1 MIPVLAFLQNSQV
14 DFFVEQER
22 KKNKILGVN
31 ASGKNLSFADNRI
44 LAQFSAPASTV
55 NEALQFVEKLHQEK
69 ASILDA
75 IKLSDLYELVQ
86 EENEAFSVDDLA
98 ALQFNELTP
107 LKRLSLYELLLQD
120 KVYFRQKNETFQPKK
135 PEEVTAIQEQL
146 SQEAQKKDEKAQLG
160 HHSIDWLKEHLNAP
174 PQELPEYLLSYL
186 NPVRQLCIHGDDYPK
201 KGLALEIMEEI
212 KHATGWDISGNPHF
226 AAFKLLKQIGV
237 FHEDENLLLKRHNI
251 PLTFGPDAL
260 AEAEKLIKNT
270 CFSPDNRQ
278 DLREMYTLSID
289 DSQTKDIDDA
299 LSVIPREK
307 GVSLLVHIA
316 DVAELIE
323 SETLLDTLARERTS
337 SVYLPEETIPMF
349 PPVLSEDLFSLLE
362 DKPRYALTYQF
373 DFDEQWQIESRKVF
387 PSLIQVDKNYAYK
400 EVDGILTDTTHAD
413 YPLFSRLLDFANAF
427 QDKRLNHWNGLEFAF
442 PAVNPKVDKDKIT
455 LKVFDPLHSES
466 NLIIKEL
473 MILVNHYSANFCEDN
488 SLPAI
493 YIAQEAPDQYLDLP
507 SRIITDKV
515 LLQDFVKFMKKSYFS
530 TIARSH
536 FALGLNCYTQ
546 STSPIRRYLDLVI
559 QRQIKSFLAHKKSA
573 YPEETLQAIRSGI
586 ELTKP
591 VLSQIENE
599 TNKYWLLKY
608 LLKSYRNKPL
618 TAAVNKELPDGY
630 VVELELTATTAKLI
644 TNKEIP
650 LGSKIPVKLHTI
662 IPRLG
667 VSLGNY

>member
-226 AAFKLLKQIGV
+226 AAFKLL
-237 FHEDENLLLKRHNI
+237 
-251 PLTFGPDAL
+251 
-260 AEAEKLIKNT
+260 
-270 CFSPDNRQ
+270 
-278 DLREMYTLSID
+278 
-289 DSQTKDIDDA
+289 
-299 LSVIPREK
+299 
-307 GVSLLVHIA
+307 
-316 DVAELIE
+316 
-323 SETLLDTLARERTS
+323 
-337 SVYLPEETIPMF
+337 
-349 PPVLSEDLFSLLE
+349 
-362 DKPRYALTYQF
+362 
-373 DFDEQWQIESRKVF
+373 
-387 PSLIQVDKNYAYK
+387 
-400 EVDGILTDTTHAD
+400 
-413 YPLFSRLLDFANAF
+413 
-427 QDKRLNHWNGLEFAF
+427 
-442 PAVNPKVDKDKIT
+442 
-455 LKVFDPLHSES
+455 
-466 NLIIKEL
+466 
-473 MILVNHYSANFCEDN
+473 
-488 SLPAI
+488 
-493 YIAQEAPDQYLDLP
+493 
-507 SRIITDKV
+507 
-515 LLQDFVKFMKKSYFS
+515 
-530 TIARSH
+530 
-536 FALGLNCYTQ
+536 
-546 STSPIRRYLDLVI
+546 
-559 QRQIKSFLAHKKSA
+559 
-573 YPEETLQAIRSGI
+573 
-586 ELTKP
+586 
-591 VLSQIENE
+591 
-599 TNKYWLLKY
+599 
-608 LLKSYRNKPL
+608 
-618 TAAVNKELPDGY
+618 
-630 VVELELTATTAKLI
+630 
-644 TNKEIP
+644 
-650 LGSKIPVKLHTI
+650 
-662 IPRLG
+662 
-667 VSLGNY
+667 